1 MFMQDKL
8 ENKQFITNLQ
18 KNDLIRNIRVYDD
31 LVIITAPSGG
41 EYYGDLSDNS
51 VGVFQTTDLL
61 MQEMRLKNKVELEQA
76 LISYVQELNTEIA
89 KQQSVSFLSVINKYN
104 QWFLRVKNK
113 KANFTIDLPLREL
126 EDGDEIDSQVIS
138 GQADLKALYV
148 KFLNRHKFQNK
159 FNRKNIVTTELRNY
173 LLYQKLKD
181 KQINQLLDSWSDK
194 QKQTLYQKLTHD
206 AL

>member
-1 MFMQDKL
+1 MQDKL

-61 MQEMRLKNKVELEQA
+61 MQEMQLKTKAELEQA

-126 EDGDEIDSQVIS
+126 EDGDELDSQVIS

>member
-1 MFMQDKL
+1 MQDKL

-61 MQEMRLKNKVELEQA
+61 MQEMQLKNKAELEQA

-126 EDGDEIDSQVIS
+126 EDGDELDSQVIS

-194 QKQTLYQKLTHD
+194 QKQILYQKLTHD

>member
-1 MFMQDKL
+1 MQDKL

-89 KQQSVSFLSVINKYN
+89 KQQSISFLSVINKYN

-126 EDGDEIDSQVIS
+126 EDGDEIDSEVIS

>member
-1 MFMQDKL
+1 MQDKL

-61 MQEMRLKNKVELEQA
+61 MQEMQLKTKAELEQA

-194 QKQTLYQKLTHD
+194 QKQILYQKLTHD

>member
-1 MFMQDKL
+1 MQDKL

-18 KNDLIRNIRVYDD
+18 KNDLIRNMRVYDD

-61 MQEMRLKNKVELEQA
+61 MQEMQLKTKAELEQA

>member
-1 MFMQDKL
+1 MQDKL

-61 MQEMRLKNKVELEQA
+61 MQEMQLKNNVELEQA

-126 EDGDEIDSQVIS
+126 ENGDEIDSQVIS

-173 LLYQKLKD
+173 LLYQNLKD

>member
-1 MFMQDKL
+1 MQDKL

-61 MQEMRLKNKVELEQA
+61 LQEMQLKNKAELEQA
-76 LISYVQELNTEIA
+76 LISYAQELNTEIA
-89 KQQSVSFLSVINKYN
+89 KQQSISFLSVINKYN

-126 EDGDEIDSQVIS
+126 EDGDELDSQVIS

-194 QKQTLYQKLTHD
+194 QKQILYQKLTHD

>member
-1 MFMQDKL
+1 MQDKL

-61 MQEMRLKNKVELEQA
+61 MQEMQLKTKAELEQA

>member
-1 MFMQDKL
+1 MQDKL
-8 ENKQFITNLQ
+8 ENKQFIINLQ

-61 MQEMRLKNKVELEQA
+61 MQEMQLKTKAELEQA

>member
-1 MFMQDKL
+1 MQDKL

-61 MQEMRLKNKVELEQA
+61 MQEMQLKTKAELEQA

-126 EDGDEIDSQVIS
+126 EDGDEIDSEVIS

>member
-1 MFMQDKL
+1 MQDKL

-61 MQEMRLKNKVELEQA
+61 MQEMQLKTKAELEQA

-126 EDGDEIDSQVIS
+126 ENGDEIDSQVIS

-194 QKQTLYQKLTHD
+194 QKQILYQKLTHD

>member
-1 MFMQDKL
+1 MQDKL

-18 KNDLIRNIRVYDD
+18 RNDLIRNIRVYDD

-61 MQEMRLKNKVELEQA
+61 MQEMQLKTKAELEQA

-126 EDGDEIDSQVIS
+126 EDGDEIDSEVIS

-194 QKQTLYQKLTHD
+194 QKQILYQKLTHD